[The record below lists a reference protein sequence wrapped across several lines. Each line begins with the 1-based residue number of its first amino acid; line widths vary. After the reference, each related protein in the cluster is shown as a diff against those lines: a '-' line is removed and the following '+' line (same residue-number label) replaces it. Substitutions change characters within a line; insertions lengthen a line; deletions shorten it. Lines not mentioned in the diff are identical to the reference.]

1 MRLPVLALLVLPLG
15 LTAQEVTGPPG
26 PRRLLDRD
34 HEVALARSAAP
45 ASVSAEARIWYFDR
59 GYYVVADSG
68 ANEVECYVSRS
79 WPASLEPHCLDAEGA
94 RTIMRLEMRG
104 VELAHDGVS
113 REEAARELAAGIANG
128 TYQLPSRP
136 AMSWMM
142 SSAQELIG
150 DDGQAAGAWKPHL
163 MIYYPYLTATGT
175 GLAGND
181 LAAGILVDA
190 GTPKSNLMI
199 VVPTA
204 VDPLPP
210 GGGTR

>member
-1 MRLPVLALLVLPLG
+1 
-15 LTAQEVTGPPG
+15 
-26 PRRLLDRD
+26 
-34 HEVALARSAAP
+34 
-45 ASVSAEARIWYFDR
+45 
-59 GYYVVADSG
+59 
-68 ANEVECYVSRS
+68 
-79 WPASLEPHCLDAEGA
+79 
-94 RTIMRLEMRG
+94 MRLEMRG